1 MQWLPGW
8 GTTGFWWHWSITDS
22 CRRDSM
28 QPGQAPMVMFIKI
41 VGDLTQK
48 NEHANVL
55 SRYVFLWCLGIL
67 VFVLHFFRFACYSKI
82 GFLSLLKKSVRD
94 RFLQLC
100 LSCGVY
106 HSLNIVRSCL
116 HYIHLF
122 RFLHCTLRRR
132 LNLDNKNYICRASAE

>member
-28 QPGQAPMVMFIKI
+28 QAGQAPMVMFIKI
-41 VGDLTQK
+41 VGDPEK
-48 NEHANVL
+48 CRCKCPVKMC
-55 SRYVFLWCLGIL
+55 VFLWCLGIL
-67 VFVLHFFRFACYSKI
+67 VFEPHFFRFACYSKI
-82 GFLSLLKKSVRD
+82 GFLSLLKKSVRA
-94 RFLQLC
+94 RLLQLC

-106 HSLNIVRSCL
+106 HSLNIVRCL